1 MPGSC
6 DVLHR
11 SLLELRDFAADI
23 GLVKVLKGEVGA
35 TRGWSPRGFEGL
47 QSGSRSSAAQRLKD
61 AVDATHAFF
70 GRSA

>member
-6 DVLHR
+6 DVPHR

-35 TRGWSPRGFEGL
+35 TRGGRRGGFKGL

-61 AVDATHAFF
+61 AVDATHAF
-70 GRSA
+70 